1 MAAASCAVIGVQDD
15 RHSISLGSLIDV
27 LRPSHTSHDRPKLL
41 VLADS
46 LANEELRSPLENWT
60 IVGEFTS
67 RAAAKV
73 ALTVLVL
80 MQLTAGSA
88 NSLALA

>member
-1 MAAASCAVIGVQDD
+1 MIRVHNDRDAV
-15 RHSISLGSLIDV
+15 SLGSLIDI
-27 LRPSHTSHDRPKLL
+27 LRPRNTTHDRPKLL
-41 VLADS
+41 VLANA
-46 LANEELRSPLENWT
+46 LAKKNCAPPFENWT

-67 RAAAKV
+67 RAAARV